1 MVSFRSTCISDMARQ
16 MEATKKPSQ
25 NVRQVAENERRK
37 TARNVYIVD
46 FGAKGTKSSYI
57 NKKTIKT
64 SPNCVRQ
71 VIENGWVRKTTVFLK
86 E

>member
-1 MVSFRSTCISDMARQ
+1 MARQ

-57 NKKTIKT
+57 NKKTRKP

-71 VIENGWVRKTTVFLK
+71 VVENEYFSKTIERCK